1 MIKKLLLL
9 TILLGFI
16 SCKEDA
22 VNKPDN
28 LIPKDKMIDVIY
40 DLSILDAIKYQ
51 MPTSGFTYEISP
63 SKYIYKKFQIDSAQ
77 FAQSNIYYASNY
89 SEYKEMY
96 DEVIKRI
103 DSKKTVMDSVVK
115 RQEKKEAK
123 AKADSIKRIKPIAI
137 EKDSLGIK
145 KMSIARKKKRE
156 YDLKRQLK

>member
-40 DLSILDAIKYQ
+40 DLSILDAVKYQ
-51 MPTSGFTYEISP
+51 IPTSAVIYEISP
-63 SKYIYKKFQIDSAQ
+63 SKYIYKKFKIDSAQ

-89 SEYKEMY
+89 TDYKEMY

-103 DSKKTVMDSVVK
+103 ESKKIVMDSVVK

-123 AKADSIKRIKPIAI
+123 AKVDSIKRIKPASIK
-137 EKDSLGIK
+137 KDSLVLK
-145 KMSIARKKKRE
+145 KRGIARKMRRNALQSK
-156 YDLKRQLK
+156 